1 MRVLAICFI
10 NCLLVSSLQQKY
22 RTAGIRIRTEFGLT
36 IQQLVLENTTLEGII
51 QKFFND
57 LTTISVL
64 YEYHQKMVFKGLNF
78 TLAPDAHIGLYDAA
92 DHNGRKNSLGVT
104 AIGGIEMRFGRVLA
118 SLDYK
123 PAINFAGGEHVFDSQ
138 SAISLRYIIVP
149 AKKKVKWKFWEEKNS
164 SKTNPIGS
172 FGRKSRIRN
181 NSGLYHYVDH
191 LALYYDDFFRCFPF

>member
-10 NCLLVSSLQQKY
+10 NCLLVSSLAAQKY
-22 RTAGIRIRTEFGLT
+22 RTAAGIRIGTEFGLT
-36 IQQLVLENTTLEGII
+36 VQQLVLENATLEGII
-51 QKFFND
+51 QKGFFND

-78 TLAPDAHIGLYDAA
+78 YLGAGPHIGLYDAA
-92 DHNGRKNSLGVT
+92 DRNGRKNSLGVT

-123 PAINFAGGEHVFDSQ
+123 PAINIAGGEHVFDSQ

-149 AKKKVKWKFWEEKNS
+149 AKKKEVKWKFWEREKNS
-164 SKTNPIGS
+164 SKNQS
-172 FGRKSRIRN
+172 NWKFWEKKSN
-181 NSGLYHYVDH
+181 KK
-191 LALYYDDFFRCFPF
+191 